1 MSKMSDDE
9 DSKNVK
15 LVSIKTIVFSET
27 AIRGW
32 FPIMEAQFT
41 LKGVTATQ
49 TKFYSILAAPR
60 AEIVEKLPASII
72 DAKDYYMLI
81 YSILSTCE

>member
-1 MSKMSDDE
+1 MSDDE

-15 LVSIKTIVFSET
+15 LVSIKTPVFSET

-41 LKGVTATQ
+41 LKGITATQ
-49 TKFYSILAAPR
+49 TKFYSVCR
-60 AEIVEKLPASII
+60 SSGRSHSKASSFN
-72 DAKDYYMLI
+72 Y
-81 YSILSTCE
+81 